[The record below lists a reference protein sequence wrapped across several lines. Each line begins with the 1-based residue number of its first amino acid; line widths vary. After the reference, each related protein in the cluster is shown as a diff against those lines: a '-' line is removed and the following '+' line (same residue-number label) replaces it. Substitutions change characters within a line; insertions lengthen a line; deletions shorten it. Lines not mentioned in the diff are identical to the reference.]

1 MHSRFKAAWAELPE
15 KLQSVLRPIIDK
27 SDFPGMLTAEQV
39 QHIKAQSG
47 VSDSELAFS
56 LLPFAAAYAVTPIS
70 HFHVGAIAC
79 GASGNLYF
87 GANMEFSHVSMGQ
100 VIHAEQCAITHSW
113 MKGEKK
119 ITSITVN
126 YTPCGHCRQFM
137 NELREGGKIMVNL
150 PGRTPAVLHH
160 YLPDSFGPSD
170 LNITTLLLDPVDH
183 GYKNQ
188 SRDRLLTAAI
198 EAANQSHAPYS
209 QSHSGIALQLKDGS
223 LFTGRYAENAAFNP
237 SLPPLQAALIMINLS
252 GKDIHAIDQA
262 KFVEKQDAII
272 KHWCVT
278 ENTLQALGCQNIE
291 LAYLD

>member
-79 GASGNLYF
+79 SASGNLYF

-113 MKGEKK
+113 MKGEKQ
-119 ITSITVN
+119 IISITVN

-137 NELREGGKIMVNL
+137 NELREGGKIMVHL
-150 PGRTPAVLHH
+150 PGRQPAVLHH
-160 YLPDSFGPSD
+160 YLPDSFGPAD
-170 LNITTLLLDPVDH
+170 LNIETLLLDSVQH
-183 GYKNQ
+183 GYNNQ
-188 SRDRLLTAAI
+188 SRDRLLSAAI
-198 EAANQSHAPYS
+198 DAANQSHAPYS
-209 QSHSGIALQLKDGS
+209 ESHSGIAVQLKDGS

-237 SLPPLQAALIMINLS
+237 SLPPLQAALIMINLA
-252 GKDIHAIDQA
+252 GKDIHAIEQA
-262 KFVEKQDAII
+262 KLVEKQDAIV
-272 KHWCVT
+272 KQWCTT
-278 ENTLQALGCQNIE
+278 ENTLRALGCQNIE

>member
-47 VSDSELAFS
+47 ISDSELAFS

-113 MKGEKK
+113 MKGEKQ

-137 NELREGGKIMVNL
+137 NELREGGKIMVHL
-150 PGRTPAVLHH
+150 PGREPAVLHH
-160 YLPDSFGPSD
+160 YLPDSFGPAD
-170 LNITTLLLDPVDH
+170 LNITTLLLDSVQH
-183 GYKNQ
+183 GYQNE
-188 SRDRLLTAAI
+188 SRDRLLSAAI

-209 QSHSGIALQLKDGS
+209 QSHSGIAVQLKDGS

-237 SLPPLQAALIMINLS
+237 SLPPLQAALIMINLA
-252 GKDIHAIDQA
+252 GKDIHAIEHA
-262 KFVEKQDAII
+262 KLVEKQDAIV
-272 KHWCVT
+272 KQWCTT
-278 ENTLQALGCQNIE
+278 ENTLSALGCRQVE
-291 LAYLD
+291 LVYLD

>member
-56 LLPFAAAYAVTPIS
+56 LLPFAAAYAITPIS

-113 MKGEKK
+113 MKGEKQ

-137 NELREGGKIMVNL
+137 NELREGGKIMVRL
-150 PGRTPAVLHH
+150 PGREPAVLHH
-160 YLPDSFGPSD
+160 YLPDSFGPAD
-170 LNITTLLLDPVDH
+170 LNITTLLLDSVQH
-183 GYKNQ
+183 GYNNQ
-188 SRDRLLTAAI
+188 SRDRLLSAAI

-209 QSHSGIALQLKDGS
+209 ESHSGIAVQLKDGS

-237 SLPPLQAALIMINLS
+237 SLPPLQAALIMINLA
-252 GKDIHAIDQA
+252 GKDIHAIEQA
-262 KFVEKQDAII
+262 KLVEKQDAIV
-272 KHWCVT
+272 KQWCTT
-278 ENTLQALGCQNIE
+278 ENTLNALGCRQVE
-291 LAYLD
+291 LVYLD

>member
-27 SDFPGMLTAEQV
+27 SDFAGMLTAEQV

-113 MKGEKK
+113 MKGEKQ

-137 NELREGGKIMVNL
+137 NELREGGKIMVHL
-150 PGRTPAVLHH
+150 PGREPAVLHH
-160 YLPDSFGPSD
+160 YLPDSFGPAD
-170 LNITTLLLDPVDH
+170 LNITTLLLDSVQH
-183 GYKNQ
+183 GYNNQ
-188 SRDRLLTAAI
+188 SRDRLLSAAI

-209 QSHSGIALQLKDGS
+209 QSHSGIAVQLKDGS

-237 SLPPLQAALIMINLS
+237 SLPPLQAALIMINLA
-252 GKDIHAIDQA
+252 GKDIHAIEQA
-262 KFVEKQDAII
+262 KLVEKQDAIV
-272 KHWCVT
+272 KQWCTT
-278 ENTLQALGCQNIE
+278 ENTLSALGCRQVE
-291 LAYLD
+291 LVYLD

>member
-27 SDFPGMLTAEQV
+27 SDFSGMLTAEQV
-39 QHIKAQSG
+39 KNIKTQSG
-47 VSDSELAFS
+47 INDSELAFA

-70 HFHVGAIAC
+70 HFQVGAIAC

-100 VIHAEQCAITHSW
+100 VIHAEQCAVTHSW
-113 MKGEKK
+113 MKGETQ

-170 LNITTLLLDPVDH
+170 LNITTLLLDTVDH

-188 SRDRLLTAAI
+188 SRDRLLSAAI

-237 SLPPLQAALIMINLS
+237 SLPPLQAALIMINLA

>member
-39 QHIKAQSG
+39 QHIKVQSG

-113 MKGEKK
+113 MKGEKQ

>member
-79 GASGNLYF
+79 GASGNFYF

-113 MKGEKK
+113 MKGEKQ

-150 PGRTPAVLHH
+150 PGRTPAVLYH

>member
-1 MHSRFKAAWAELPE
+1 MHSRFKTALAELPE
-15 KLQSVLRPIIDK
+15 KLQLILRPIIDK

-39 QHIKAQSG
+39 NHIKAESG
-47 VSDSELAFS
+47 VSTSELAFA
-56 LLPFAAAYAVTPIS
+56 LLPFAAAYAITPIS

-100 VIHAEQCAITHSW
+100 VIHAEQCAITHAW
-113 MKGEKK
+113 MKGETQV
-119 ITSITVN
+119 TSITVN

-150 PGRTPAVLHH
+150 PGREPAVLHH
-160 YLPDSFGPSD
+160 YLPDSFGPAD
-170 LNITTLLLDPVDH
+170 LNITTLLLDPTDN

-188 SRDRLLTAAI
+188 SRDRLLNAAI

-209 QSHSGIALQLKDGS
+209 ESHSGIALQLKDGS

-237 SLPPLQAALIMINLS
+237 SLPPLQAALIMINLA
-252 GKDIHAIDQA
+252 GKDIHAIEQA
-262 KFVEKQDAII
+262 KLVEKQDAIV
-272 KHWCVT
+272 KQWCTT
-278 ENTLQALGCQNIE
+278 ENTLNTLGCRQVE
-291 LAYLD
+291 LVYLD

>member
-47 VSDSELAFS
+47 ISDSELAFS

-113 MKGEKK
+113 MKGEKQ

>member
-27 SDFPGMLTAEQV
+27 SDFAGMLTAEQV

-113 MKGEKK
+113 MKGEKQ

-137 NELREGGKIMVNL
+137 NELREGGKIMVHL
-150 PGRTPAVLHH
+150 PGREPAVLHH
-160 YLPDSFGPSD
+160 YLPDSFGPAD
-170 LNITTLLLDPVDH
+170 LNITTLLLDSVQH
-183 GYKNQ
+183 GYNNQ
-188 SRDRLLTAAI
+188 SRDRLLSAAI

-209 QSHSGIALQLKDGS
+209 ESHSGIAVQLKDGS

-237 SLPPLQAALIMINLS
+237 SLPPLQAALIMINLA
-252 GKDIHAIDQA
+252 GKDIHAIEQA
-262 KFVEKQDAII
+262 KLVEKQDAIV
-272 KHWCVT
+272 KQWCTT
-278 ENTLQALGCQNIE
+278 ENTLNALGCRQVE
-291 LAYLD
+291 LVYLD

>member
-15 KLQSVLRPIIDK
+15 KLQSVLRPIIDN
-27 SDFPGMLTAEQV
+27 SDFRGMLTAEQV
-39 QHIKAQSG
+39 KQIKAEAG
-47 VSDSELAFS
+47 VSDAELAFA
-56 LLPFAAAYAVTPIS
+56 LLPFAAAYAITPIS

-100 VIHAEQCAITHSW
+100 VIHAEQCAVTHSW
-113 MKGEKK
+113 MKGETL

-188 SRDRLLTAAI
+188 SRDRLLSAAI

-237 SLPPLQAALIMINLS
+237 SLPPLQAALIMINLA

-272 KHWCVT
+272 KHWYVT